1 MLYRRH
7 LIVASALVFAMLAA
21 AIVVVSPES
30 RAPFQLHAST
40 EFVGWHAAAD
50 AHLSFDTASWTAYPL
65 NGEGWHGAQDVKLD
79 TAPPSSDR
87 IDLWLNAG
95 DDVLVRREGGD
106 PVTYAIVLPVR
117 AAEAR
122 VQRGARSIW
131 RASPPGST
139 ASDAESGL
147 QSLPLHV
154 GGSQTPALRIA
165 PAPGQGR
172 LAERLLVSRLGF
184 ATVTTHGLEASL
196 ISGGLQFLDKPERE
210 LQLYRGTDL
219 RLGELDAEISSIQ
232 LTGDGLDVTA
242 SGLVTSAELVVQHRS
257 GMDSRNVMPS
267 RYDWLKGQPVL
278 AVLLSFAAFASTFGG
293 VVLSLV
299 QTFPTFAVRLAQ
311 WARK

>member
-1 MLYRRH
+1 
-7 LIVASALVFAMLAA
+7 
-21 AIVVVSPES
+21 
-30 RAPFQLHAST
+30 
-40 EFVGWHAAAD
+40 
-50 AHLSFDTASWTAYPL
+50 
-65 NGEGWHGAQDVKLD
+65 
-79 TAPPSSDR
+79 
-87 IDLWLNAG
+87 
-95 DDVLVRREGGD
+95 
-106 PVTYAIVLPVR
+106 
-117 AAEAR
+117 
-122 VQRGARSIW
+122 
-131 RASPPGST
+131 
-139 ASDAESGL
+139 
-147 QSLPLHV
+147 
-154 GGSQTPALRIA
+154 
-165 PAPGQGR
+165 
-172 LAERLLVSRLGF
+172 LLVSRLGF